1 MVGIRREG
9 DLMRIVVGASAH
21 AGSHPAIAW
30 ALEFAHK
37 RTSTIELVHVVD
49 TTWGRAQQGYIDE
62 ALLVAEEKL
71 RDLARSAQQSYP
83 SLVVQSH
90 VRAGAPVNELV
101 AAAEGADYL
110 VIGAHPDEHH
120 AGASRRAVR
129 LARLAPCSVI
139 VAPSDV
145 IPRGSG
151 VVVGVD
157 GSVESDLAVEF
168 AAALADR
175 HGEELSVLLAWG
187 HPEAWGMV
195 EPILVDGEPTEEDR
209 LVVAESIAGLPELYP
224 DLIVRT
230 EISAARPER
239 ALYAAS
245 LGARMLVVGSHG
257 HHGVERAL
265 LGSTS
270 EAMVA
275 DLPCAVAVIRG
286 PAPA

>member
-1 MVGIRREG
+1 
-9 DLMRIVVGASAH
+9 MRIVVGASAD
-21 AGSHPAIAW
+21 AGGHPAIAW

-37 RTSTIELVHVVD
+37 HEATIEVVHVVD
-49 TTWGRAQQGYIDE
+49 TTWGRAPEGYFDE
-62 ALLVAEEKL
+62 ALLAAEEKL
-71 RDLARSAQQSYP
+71 RGLARSAQESYP

-90 VRAGAPVNELV
+90 VRVGAPVNELV
-101 AAAEGADYL
+101 SAAEGADYL

-139 VAPSDV
+139 VAPSDAV
-145 IPRGSG
+145 PRGSG

-175 HGEELSVLLAWG
+175 YGETLSVLLAWG

-195 EPILVDGEPTEEDR
+195 EPLLVDGEPSEEDR
-209 LVVAESIAGLPELYP
+209 LIVAESIAGLPELYP

-230 EISAARPER
+230 EVSGARPER
-239 ALYAAS
+239 ALYAAA

-257 HHGVERAL
+257 HNAVGRAL

-286 PAPA
+286 SATP